1 MPLINPILE
10 AQLRRHWQVVVAA
23 TVCAVF
29 SAIHVTAFQ
38 AAASRYERAIRRA
51 TDLGLAV
58 DPTQMPAVT
67 PPRLL
72 VVLAANM
79 LPADAPDVSR
89 AAGEIADAMLEQI
102 AQLTH
107 RHGMQMVSTD
117 PGLTVQEP
125 KAVQVRAHVRVQCQ
139 FPQFVAFLNDLSH
152 QSSLISVDRF
162 TMFEGR
168 DGRTVLDLWVTRYV
182 LKQAAPK

>member
-23 TVCAVF
+23 AACAVF

-38 AAASRYERAIRRA
+38 AAATRYERAIRRA

-58 DPTQMPAVT
+58 DPTQALAVT

-79 LPADAPDVSR
+79 LPADEPDVNR
-89 AAGEIADAMLEQI
+89 AAGEIAESMLEEI
-102 AQLTH
+102 TQLTH
-107 RHGMQMVSTD
+107 RHGMQMVVTE

-125 KAVQVRAHVRVQCQ
+125 KAVQVRAHVRMQCA
-139 FPQFVAFLNDLSH
+139 FPQFVAFLDDLSH

-162 TMFEGR
+162 TMLAGR
-168 DGRTVLDLWVTRYV
+168 DGGTVLDLWVTRYV
-182 LKQAAPK
+182 LTPVAPK